1 MPYLVELPDG
11 RRVEFP
17 DSVSREEA
25 AQIIRAQLLAPVK
38 EKPETTVLGEAKEFA
53 KGVLPGAAGLLE
65 SAVTGAAAILP
76 EETERGVRREAAEFF
91 RPVREALAPE
101 AGYEESTGRKFGEA
115 LGSTVPFFALGPLGV
130 AGRAAGFALG
140 AGAGAGEARVRAERE
155 GGEEER
161 GLATVGGAAVG
172 ATEMFPVFGFI
183 QRLGK
188 PFQRE
193 AFEYIRRAALTGG
206 AEGAQEAA
214 AGIAQNLIAKG
225 LYKPEQALLEGAGE
239 QAGYGFG
246 VGALI
251 QGLTDLAL
259 GRRAGSI
266 TETGAAPV
274 EEAPPTTPIAAPA
287 ERPSTPPTT
296 ELSPEELARRYAE
309 EDEALRREYEAEVL
323 REAEEAE
330 RLAPEEREGVEIV
343 PTRAEEPA
351 SPEVAE
357 EIPSGPVRTEL
368 TEPTVVGAGGRGA
381 VLPTQRLEP
390 EGRGVEGIERERVE
404 RPTDVPVAPDEREVG
419 VEPAL
424 EPTKPVSLRNQA
436 LDFIR
441 ETGKGSATALQ
452 KQLGIKLSEAKV
464 LRDALL
470 GSGAVVQKGGL
481 YTVTEDLRAEPT
493 PPPRAERLQERVEG
507 AAAAPTAG
515 MLPYVEKRPAPAPE
529 VETATARVPEPALPE
544 KKVKKAAEAIVS
556 KRIQPGLALE
566 ETGGVAPEKPVSV
579 KPLGRRQVLQEA
591 KELYDAGK
599 ISPRTFRGVLEDI
612 SSTQFGAMKQRD
624 LAKIRS
630 KMLAS
635 QQRIEA
641 KQAAPVEQ
649 AKIEE
654 APVGVDE
661 ELAQFYARREA
672 EDVQRKR
679 PKREREVGLRLQRGT
694 EGVAP
699 VGMVRENVE
708 KIIKS
713 STAGWTNAPKIEV
726 IEDLNTAPEAVRA
739 SLDTTAK
746 GAYDPATRTVYI
758 VARNADDAAGVK
770 ATLYHES
777 LAHFGLQEQF
787 GRRVD
792 EITSD
797 IYKTNTAMRKA
808 ADEWLARNDDAYPE
822 LSPELRRARAVE
834 EILAE
839 KSEGGPIK
847 EAGIR
852 AAFNR
857 LAAFIRRVARAMG
870 IKVDYSNN
878 DVHQVLRLAHDRIS
892 KMPSINSPFSA
903 GVRYQKA
910 QAEKQIKGVQDFIN
924 SIPAINN
931 ETVEGFLG
939 SMSNVP
945 DGVQKGVLSFM
956 SLPQMAQVFKKVL
969 PSIDTLDKI
978 AGMRS
983 SDLQGRRE
991 VIASDLNRWYKVANK
1006 YKAQLPEF
1014 YRVANET
1021 TRLQIDVKDPKFAQN
1036 QVYKDFYKLPPELR
1050 ETYFQLLNRYKQASK
1065 EFKEYLVRNLSKDT
1079 AKKFLAE
1086 YEAKELKIYLPL
1098 FRKGDYWLRY
1108 NDSKGELVVEAFE
1121 NSRDRELAARQAR
1134 VDGATEITPFARSR
1148 QLTTKTVPPTGF
1160 LGQIVEE
1167 LTANGA
1173 PQEML
1178 DAVYGAYLDTLPADS
1193 LRQRYRAQ
1201 PREGVLGFEKDVF
1214 QVYANVGSKMA
1225 NQLTNMKYA
1234 RDIDGVFRKI
1244 TQEAEQNA
1252 EGRMIVYN
1260 AVNNIKQ
1267 QLGYIQNPQNSSW
1280 ADAASWFSY
1289 MWFIAGNPSS
1299 AIINLTQLPMV
1310 VLPLLGGKYGIT
1322 KSFRAMQDAIA
1333 TYSKGGRDTNNEFL
1347 PDFTFGANATG
1358 ELKQLY
1364 DAAVARSVI
1373 RRSTGYEI
1381 TDAKRT
1387 SAEDYTGMKAK
1398 IEQGLGWMFQNSERF
1413 NREVTLIAAFKLARQ
1428 SGKDVKASIEEA
1440 MSVVNDSHGVA
1451 LAETGPRIFQTDI
1464 GKVMFIF
1471 KRFAQAMIYLQA
1483 KLFHT
1488 AFRGSD
1494 PQERNIAMKQMLGI
1508 YGMAYSIAGVAG
1520 MPLYG
1525 LGSTL
1530 ASIVMGFFDDDEP
1543 FDPDEFVRESI
1554 GEMGYKG
1561 PLNKL
1566 LMVDV
1571 ASRTGFNGL
1580 LWRDDPKRVSEIGP
1594 VLYAVEQALGPSYAV
1609 LTGFGRSYQLF
1620 KEGEIQRAIEAAPPS
1635 YIRNGFKALRFAEEG
1650 ARTKDGIRIIEDPS
1664 AYNITMQAIGFTPAE
1679 LSEARARAGAMKQ
1692 AQTKIN
1698 ERRASLL
1705 NRLDAARVSG
1715 DSNGV
1720 RDAYRSIAKFNRAN
1734 PSFAITA
1741 DTMSR
1746 SFRERRRREQFIIDG
1761 VYLPRKN
1768 YMEIVE
1774 KYGS

>member
-1 MPYLVELPDG
+1 MDVRLPDG
-11 RRVEFP
+11 TLIRNVPEGTTKAELIERLKRNGY
-17 DSVSREEA
+17 DVSALE
-25 AQIIRAQLLAPVK
+25 PPK

-53 KGVLPGAAGLLE
+53 KGVLPGAVGLLE
-65 SAVTGAAAILP
+65 SAVAGASAILP
-76 EETERGVRREAAEFF
+76 EETERAVRRGTEEYF

-101 AGYEESTGRKFGEA
+101 AGYEDSTGRKFGEA
-115 LGSTVPFFALGPLGV
+115 LGSTVPFFALGPLGA

-161 GLATVGGAAVG
+161 GLATVGGAAIGV
-172 ATEMFPVFGFI
+172 TEMLPVFGFI

-214 AGIAQNLIAKG
+214 AGIAQNLVAKG

-251 QGLTDLAL
+251 QALTDLAL
-259 GRRAGSI
+259 GRREGSI
-266 TETGAAPV
+266 TQTGAAPPG
-274 EEAPPTTPIAAPA
+274 E
-287 ERPSTPPTT
+287 PTT

-309 EDEALRREYEAEVL
+309 EDRAEALREAQEAERRL
-323 REAEEAE
+323 IYGEEEAE
-330 RLAPEEREGVEIV
+330 RLASEEREGVEITPRRADV
-343 PTRAEEPA
+343 PVGK
-351 SPEVAE
+351 EV
-357 EIPSGPVRTEL
+357 PSGPAVAESI
-368 TEPTVVGAGGRGA
+368 EPTVSEAVGRGD
-381 VLPTQRLEP
+381 VVPPQRPLPRGREAAGVEP
-390 EGRGVEGIERERVE
+390 ERMGDAAEVVSASDARK
-404 RPTDVPVAPDEREVG
+404 VG

-424 EPTKPVSLRNQA
+424 DLNQLRTQA
-436 LDFIR
+436 VDYVR
-441 ETGKGSATALQ
+441 ETGKGSAVALQ
-452 KQLGIKLSEAKV
+452 KALGIKLSEAKL
-464 LRDALL
+464 LRDDLI
-470 GSGAVVQKGGL
+470 GSGAVTKKGNTYSVPEAAPAL
-481 YTVTEDLRAEPT
+481 QEEPIEERAE
-493 PPPRAERLQERVEG
+493 A
-507 AAAAPTAG
+507 
-515 MLPYVEKRPAPAPE
+515 APAPE

-544 KKVKKAAEAIVS
+544 KKVKKAVDAIVS
-556 KRIQPGLALE
+556 KRIQPSLALE

-661 ELAQFYARREA
+661 ELAQFYARRQA
-672 EDVQRKR
+672 EDVPRKR
-679 PKREREVGLRLQRGT
+679 EKRERGVGLRLQRGT
-694 EGVAP
+694 EGTSTKGMP
-699 VGMVRENVE
+699 VENVQRVVNAV
-708 KIIKS
+708 
-713 STAGWTNAPKIEV
+713 TAGWTNAPRIQV
-726 IEDLNTAPEAVRA
+726 IENVTTAPEALRA
-739 SLDTTAK
+739 ELDTTAR
-746 GAYDPATRTVYI
+746 GVYDPATRTVYI
-758 VARNADDAAGVK
+758 VASNADSASGVK
-770 ATLYHES
+770 GTVYHEA

-787 GRRVD
+787 GQRID
-792 EITSD
+792 AITSD
-797 IYKTNTAMRKA
+797 IYKTNPAMRKA
-808 ADEWLARNDDAYPE
+808 ADTWLTTYPDAYNN
-822 LSPELRRARAVE
+822 LSPELRRARAIE
-834 EILAE
+834 EVLAE

-847 EAGIR
+847 EASFR

-857 LAAFIRRVARAMG
+857 LAAFIRRIARAMG
-870 IKVDYSNN
+870 IKLDYSNN
-878 DVHQVLRLAHDRIS
+878 DVHDVLRLAHGRVA
-892 KMPSINSPFSA
+892 KKPRTNSPFSD

-910 QAEKQIKGVQDFIN
+910 QAQAQIKGVQDFIN
-924 SIPAINN
+924 NIPPINN
-931 ETVEGFLG
+931 DTIEGFLG
-939 SMSNVP
+939 AMSNVS

-956 SLPQMAQVFKKVL
+956 SLPQLAQAFKKIL
-969 PSIDTLDKI
+969 PSIDILDKI

-991 VIASDLNRWYKVANK
+991 VIASDLNRWYKVADK
-1006 YKAQLPEF
+1006 HKAKLPEF
-1014 YRVANET
+1014 FRVANET

-1036 QVYKDFYKLPPELR
+1036 QVYKDFYKLPPELQ

-1065 EFKEYLVRNLSKDT
+1065 EFKEYLVRNLSADT
-1079 AKKFLAE
+1079 AKKFLTE

-1098 FRKGDYWLRY
+1098 FRTGEYWLRY

-1134 VDGATEITPFARSR
+1134 ADGATEITPFARAR

-1160 LGQIVEE
+1160 LGQIIEE

-1193 LRQRYRAQ
+1193 LRQRFRAQ

-1225 NQLTNMKYA
+1225 NQLTNMKYS

-1244 TQEAEQNA
+1244 AQEAEQNA

-1260 AVNNIKQ
+1260 AVDNIKQ
-1267 QLGYIQNPQNSSW
+1267 QLGYIQNPQNARW

-1333 TYSKGGRDTNNEFL
+1333 TYSKGGRDTNSEFL

-1358 ELKQLY
+1358 EMKQLY
-1364 DAAVARSVI
+1364 DEAVSRSVI

-1440 MSVVNDSHGVA
+1440 MSTVNDSHGVA

-1494 PQERNIAMKQMLGI
+1494 PQERNIALKQMLGI

-1543 FDPDEFVRESI
+1543 FDPDEKVRESI
-1554 GEMGYKG
+1554 GEMSYKG

-1650 ARTKDGIRIIEDPS
+1650 ARTKDGVRIVDDPS

-1720 RDAYRSIAKFNRAN
+1720 RETYRAIANFNRAN
-1734 PSFAITA
+1734 PSFAITP
-1741 DTMSR
+1741 DTMAR